1 MTLILSLTN
10 TQSSILVSDRR
21 LTYADGSIKT
31 DEQTK
36 LATLTCADG
45 RFGVAFS
52 GLAEYGGLRTES
64 WLLDQLFKLGPPD
77 FEARSIL
84 GRFREAASERWAKI
98 KAADPAAKRTSFVF
112 SGFDHSE
119 DPPRAI
125 AIKLSNWEG
134 ENVVY
139 DQPFDE
145 FIETGIIE
153 RRPRRERSDLGAV
166 LVSGMLNL
174 IPDSEI
180 AIFGRML
187 ERRLTPDA
195 IINRAVDAIR
205 TASDDPTWG
214 AAIGRQCLSLLV
226 PRDASL
232 DPWSRYH
239 PMGESDVIYAANAVT
254 STPTFQG
261 AIRGAEFRITRPP
274 PLPVSPSVGRNDRCP
289 CGSGKKF
296 KRCHGA

>member
-10 TQSSILVSDRR
+10 TQNSILVSDRR

-36 LATLTCADG
+36 LATWICADG

-64 WLLDQLFKLGPPD
+64 WLLDQLFELGPPD
-77 FEARSIL
+77 FQAPSML
-84 GRFREAASERWAKI
+84 SRFRQAATDRWRRI
-98 KAADPAAKRTSFVF
+98 KVDNPAAKRTSFVF

-119 DPPRAI
+119 DPPRAR
-125 AIKLSNWEG
+125 ATKLSNWEG

-145 FIETGIIE
+145 FAETGIVE
-153 RRPRRERSDLGAV
+153 RRPRREGSDMGAV
-166 LVSGMLNL
+166 LVSGMLNV

-180 AIFGRML
+180 ALLARML
-187 ERRLTPDA
+187 ERRLTPDV
-195 IINRAVDAIR
+195 IIDRAVAAIR

-214 AAIGRQCLSLLV
+214 GSIGKQCLSLVV
-226 PRDASL
+226 PRDAAL
-232 DPWSRYH
+232 EPWSRYH
-239 PMGESDVIYAANAVT
+239 PMEESDVIHAANAITTT
-254 STPTFQG
+254 STFQG
-261 AIRGAEFRITRPP
+261 AIRRAEFQIIAP
-274 PLPVSPSVGRNDRCP
+274 PLPGSPKVGRNDPCP

-296 KRCHGA
+296 KRCHGE